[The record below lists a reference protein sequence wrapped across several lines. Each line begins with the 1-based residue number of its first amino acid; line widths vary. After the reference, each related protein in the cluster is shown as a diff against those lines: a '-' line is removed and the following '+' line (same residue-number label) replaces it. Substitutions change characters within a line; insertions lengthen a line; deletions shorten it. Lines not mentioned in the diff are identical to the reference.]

1 MTDIEHY
8 THIVE
13 ELRTMYGLLFT
24 EYSQHVNLLGHE
36 LALRKAKRS
45 LADPSPYAEL
55 VRAYSHEYGTRML
68 SMILDE
74 IAFFNYAIKHLEKYE

>member
-8 THIVE
+8 TNIVE
-13 ELRTMYGLLFT
+13 ELQTMYGLLFI
-24 EYSQHVNLLGHE
+24 EYSKHVDLLGHE

-55 VRAYSHEYGTRML
+55 VRAYSHEYGTRIL
-68 SMILDE
+68 AMILDE
-74 IAFFNYAIKHLEKYE
+74 IAFFNYAIKQLEKYE